1 MGELEIDIAIKAFE
15 ENRANTDHKD
25 GYQYN
30 LAVGL
35 LALARAV
42 KELQQQEKDDSGLKP
57 GFAAKNAPLREP

>member
-1 MGELEIDIAIKAFE
+1 MGEPEIDIAIKAFE
-15 ENRANTDHKD
+15 ENRVNTDHKD
-25 GYQYN
+25 GYHYN

-57 GFAAKNAPLREP
+57 GFAANNDQ